1 MTEDNLENTEFAG
14 ICRSCGSNV
23 NVIKDMYGTPTYQCE
38 NTKCEY
44 NEGEESDSDPEW
56 VD

>member
-1 MTEDNLENTEFAG
+1 MEDTIEDTEFAG
-14 ICRSCGSNV
+14 TCRSCGSNV
-23 NVIKDMYGTPTYQCE
+23 NVIRDMDGTATYKCE
-38 NTKCEY
+38 STKCDY